1 MSKNLSSFGF
11 TVFES
16 HTNFILFKAEQ
27 TDLYDRLY
35 KKGVLIRKC
44 ANFKGLDDTYYRI
57 AVRCREDN
65 EKLINAISE
74 VIKNG

>member
-1 MSKNLSSFGF
+1 MRQLQR
-11 TVFES
+11 T
-16 HTNFILFKAEQ
+16 
-27 TDLYDRLY
+27 
-35 KKGVLIRKC
+35 
-44 ANFKGLDDTYYRI
+44 DDTYYRI